1 MTAGPKLS
9 GWGAELLEDPAPF
22 ADLVRGDPGWRALL
36 SGQPSKAKAAPGSP
50 LERRIRSERAAVLE
64 QLGRLV
70 AEAQG
75 RYLRRRAELTDGLS
89 EPAQALLRRSEA
101 FETAAGPSGVKLEG
115 PAGWLAAGAPG
126 EPPCA
131 VKDPELS
138 LCGVEGPAVTE
149 PVMTE
154 AGGDLWDPARWLAAA
169 VLEAPKAKT
178 ASAASF
184 GDFERLLTAELPPP
198 LAEEDDVL
206 DAAEALRSRWAAAA
220 KGQPGEKAARAL
232 GLLDGPADA
241 LLRRAAEARL
251 ERGAP
256 GDCATALTFVQRS
269 RDHLRPDTPSAKN
282 PPRMFALLARA
293 ALCAGRSAEA
303 IGAARALSASF
314 EEAKPAEDLIRR
326 GAVAEIIRRGA
337 TGEQKTNH

>member
-1 MTAGPKLS
+1 MRRSWPFFAIGLGLVACSRTTPPEPEVTAGPKLS

-149 PVMTE
+149 PVMT
-154 AGGDLWDPARWLAAA
+154 PARSGAEAVEQVGVLDHLVRLQYSASTVRAHPRSPVVPAA
-169 VLEAPKAKT
+169 PP
-178 ASAASF
+178 AAGS
-184 GDFERLLTAELPPP
+184 PPP
-198 LAEEDDVL
+198 LE
-206 DAAEALRSRWAAAA
+206 
-220 KGQPGEKAARAL
+220 
-232 GLLDGPADA
+232 
-241 LLRRAAEARL
+241 
-251 ERGAP
+251 
-256 GDCATALTFVQRS
+256 
-269 RDHLRPDTPSAKN
+269 
-282 PPRMFALLARA
+282 
-293 ALCAGRSAEA
+293 
-303 IGAARALSASF
+303 
-314 EEAKPAEDLIRR
+314 
-326 GAVAEIIRRGA
+326 
-337 TGEQKTNH
+337 